1 MREDNRMSNQNGQK
15 PIQVSGNPSDLIQL
29 RDWFGRDEALRGQV
43 HLQTP
48 PPQDG
53 QMGGLADVLM
63 VAFGAGGIGTVLV
76 SSLKTWFTTRHSD
89 LTLTVTLPN
98 GAEVLLDGKRHKAG
112 SDLRCP
118 PEDDRLP
125 EHRPMTRRRPDID
138 RSRAVLIGVS
148 RYETDEQSTADLS
161 EALPSL
167 ESVSANLSDLRQL
180 LTEPDLGTFAPQH
193 CTLVENPQL
202 AEIGDVLV
210 RAAREAEDVLLVY
223 YSGHG
228 LVDSRGRLYL
238 GLPGSSQTRAAWKA
252 LPFETLREDLLDS
265 PAKIRVLILDCCFSG
280 RAFESMSDA
289 DTLQANQFRIN
300 GTFTLTSSAAN
311 EPSFAPLG
319 EIHTAFTG
327 ALLSLA
333 RQTPGLT
340 LDELYGAV
348 RGHLSALG
356 RPAPRRRSV
365 DEAGDLVIFGHPHQ
379 SRSAA
384 GIEVERF
391 ERTYEFD
398 EARRVAPRVNP
409 TSGLPGFWDVT
420 VRNGS
425 ATPIAQLE
433 ADVYPVDATG
443 SRIED
448 ECVTAK
454 GHRMLW
460 KTLSDRNRAEV
471 RGQCH

>member
-1 MREDNRMSNQNGQK
+1 
-15 PIQVSGNPSDLIQL
+15 
-29 RDWFGRDEALRGQV
+29 
-43 HLQTP
+43 
-48 PPQDG
+48 
-53 QMGGLADVLM
+53 
-63 VAFGAGGIGTVLV
+63 
-76 SSLKTWFTTRHSD
+76 
-89 LTLTVTLPN
+89 
-98 GAEVLLDGKRHKAG
+98 
-112 SDLRCP
+112 
-118 PEDDRLP
+118 
-125 EHRPMTRRRPDID
+125 MTRRRPDID

-167 ESVSANLSDLRQL
+167 ESVSANLSDLGQL

-348 RGHLSALG
+348 QGHLSALG

-471 RGQCH
+471 RGKVNSSNPHSGTPFAEITAATMEDFIMNIVSPITSQQIARPADCYPDPFPAGAEETVVYYAPNAATVRANLTFTDTSGNRWTRSHDQRPRLVER